1 MIEIFSQI
9 ILPMLTL
16 TIIIQFSYIFV
27 SKSIDHIA
35 HNNRLKALLDAD
47 CLTEVRR
54 VTQEGTNINNGN
66 RYK

>member
-1 MIEIFSQI
+1 
-9 ILPMLTL
+9 MLTL
-16 TIIIQFSYIFV
+16 TIIIPFSYIFV